1 MRLHKIRK
9 YLFVAAFLLFALPG
23 FAQDKQ
29 KITPQD
35 YENQEVEMADRMRA
49 DGKIYVVVSVV
60 GVLLAGMLF
69 YVIAIDRK
77 LGRLEK
83 ELEIER

>member
-1 MRLHKIRK
+1 MPRHSLRK
-9 YLFVAAFLLFALPG
+9 YVCVAAFLLMTSVG

-29 KITPQD
+29 KITEQD
-35 YENQEVEMADRMRA
+35 YQNQKVEMADRMRA

-60 GVLLAGMLF
+60 GILLAGVLI
-69 YVIAIDRK
+69 YTIAIDRK

-83 ELEIER
+83 GLEN